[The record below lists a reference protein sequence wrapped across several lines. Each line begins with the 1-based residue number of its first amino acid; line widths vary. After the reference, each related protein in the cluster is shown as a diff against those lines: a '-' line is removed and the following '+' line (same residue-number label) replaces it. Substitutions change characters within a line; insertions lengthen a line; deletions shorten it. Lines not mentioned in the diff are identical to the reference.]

1 MCQENVP
8 SYIPIFKGVWH
19 PIKKHLYLPCQKNRS
34 FDNQFSKSLS
44 PHLIGQKS
52 GDFPPLRLKVY
63 ILFTEYST
71 FYLHCQK
78 NRSFDNR
85 ISKNLSPHLYEKNRG
100 FGRVFWKIIY
110 SFFTKT
116 KVSSSNRTKK
126 WQNAP
131 PRDERF
137 RFCLQ
142 NLAHSTY
149 IA

>member
-85 ISKNLSPHLYEKNRG
+85 ISKNLSPHLYPKNRG
-100 FGRVFWKIIY
+100 SEGVFWKMIY

-116 KVSSSNRTKK
+116 KVSSSNRTK
-126 WQNAP
+126 NS
-131 PRDERF
+131 RF
-137 RFCLQ
+137 EGCSTE
-142 NLAHSTY
+142 NL
-149 IA
+149 

>member
-52 GDFPPLRLKVY
+52 GDFPLLRLKVY

-116 KVSSSNRTKK
+116 KVSSSNRTK
-126 WQNAP
+126 NS
-131 PRDERF
+131 RF
-137 RFCLQ
+137 EGCSTE
-142 NLAHSTY
+142 NL
-149 IA
+149 